1 MNIFSLALV
10 MSLGVFCGNWL
21 LLPLIRKGLR
31 FKDGFYI
38 GLIAGVLNFIL
49 MIGFHYLIN

>member
-1 MNIFSLALV
+1 